1 MWKYGHKTFLKNLM
15 DKSGLFLKV
24 EMLRGNPEDWN
35 KELFVSTGTAGALA
49 I

>member
-1 MWKYGHKTFLKNLM
+1 MDTRHFKNLM
-15 DKSGLFLKV
+15 DKIGLFLKV
-24 EMLRGNPEDWN
+24 EMLRENPEDWN